1 MKQRVQKQY
10 SLFFLQTKNFKTLFL
25 FLFLKLHQRNFS
37 KKICIMFSCEI
48 KKLTLLHHYISYVTN
63 DNVRVDL
70 DNNIKLWKLAEYNP
84 EKGIYTDIGNISS
97 NK

>member
-1 MKQRVQKQY
+1 
-10 SLFFLQTKNFKTLFL
+10 
-25 FLFLKLHQRNFS
+25 
-37 KKICIMFSCEI
+37 MFSCEI
-48 KKLTLLHHYISYVTN
+48 KKLTLLHHYISYMYVTN